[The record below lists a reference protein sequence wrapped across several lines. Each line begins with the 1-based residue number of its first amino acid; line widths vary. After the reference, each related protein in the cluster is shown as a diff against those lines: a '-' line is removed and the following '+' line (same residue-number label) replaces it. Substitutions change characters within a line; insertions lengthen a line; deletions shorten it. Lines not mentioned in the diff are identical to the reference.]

1 MSKTTIR
8 LLTPDHPP
16 TSSPLVENATMPK
29 VTLSTDTNLTF
40 TWRGLTVP
48 TVEALCA
55 ELAVRRAAGEK
66 LNAGDIPFDHKE
78 FYYARPLVLVTGLV
92 DVIDKHGNVVNVD
105 ESVLCKHPWDHT
117 VWSLLEAAETARAHR
132 GAVYVTQDVHTAA
145 FGGEEPDEL
154 EDDGGLYVDDG
165 MEVMIADFVP
175 APLRAGG
182 PAAREYVR
190 EQVALANVEEDEDEN
205 EDEDE
210 AGDEGE
216 E

>member
-16 TSSPLVENATMPK
+16 TSSPFVENAPMPK

-78 FYYARPLVLVTGLV
+78 FYYARPLILVTGLV
-92 DVIDKHGNVVNVD
+92 DVVDKRGNVVNVD

-132 GAVYVTQDVHTAA
+132 GAVYVTQDVHTAS

-154 EDDGGLYVDDG
+154 EEDGGLYVDDG
-165 MEVMIADFVP
+165 MEVMVADFVP
-175 APLRAGG
+175 PPLRAGG
-182 PAAREYVR
+182 PAARAYVE
-190 EQVALANVEEDEDEN
+190 EQIALANAEAEEDEDE
-205 EDEDE
+205 DE
-210 AGDEGE
+210 DEGE

>member
-16 TSSPLVENATMPK
+16 TSSPFVENAPMPK

-78 FYYARPLVLVTGLV
+78 FYYARPLILVTALV
-92 DVIDKHGNVVNVD
+92 DVVDKHGHVVNVD

-154 EDDGGLYVDDG
+154 EEDGGLYVDDG
-165 MEVMIADFVP
+165 MEVMVADFVP

-182 PAAREYVR
+182 PAAREYIR
-190 EQVALANVEEDEDEN
+190 EQIALANAEEDEDE
-205 EDEDE
+205 DEGGDDE
-210 AGDEGE
+210 DEGE

>member
-1 MSKTTIR
+1 
-8 LLTPDHPP
+8 
-16 TSSPLVENATMPK
+16 MPK

-55 ELAVRRAAGEK
+55 ELAVRRDAGEK
-66 LNAGDIPFDHKE
+66 ANADDIPYDPKE
-78 FYYARPLVLVTGLV
+78 FYYARPLIVITGLV
-92 DVIDKHGNVVNVD
+92 DVVDKRGEVVNVD

-132 GAVYVTQDVHTAA
+132 GAVYVSQDVHTAA
-145 FGGEEPDEL
+145 FGGEEPEDL
-154 EDDGGLYVDDG
+154 EDDGGIYVDDG
-165 MEVMIADFVP
+165 TEVLVADFVP

-182 PAAREYVR
+182 PAARQYVM
-190 EQVALANVEEDEDEN
+190 EQVAIANAETLDNEDDEDAYEDEDED
-205 EDEDE
+205 EDEDD
-210 AGDEGE
+210 AGE

>member
-16 TSSPLVENATMPK
+16 TSSPFVENAPMPK

-66 LNAGDIPFDHKE
+66 LNAGDIPFDHTE

>member
-1 MSKTTIR
+1 MAKTTIR

-16 TSSPLVENATMPK
+16 TSSPFVENDPMPK

-66 LNAGDIPFDHKE
+66 LNSGDIPFDHKE
-78 FYYARPLVLVTGLV
+78 FYYARPLVLITGLV
-92 DVIDKHGNVVNVD
+92 DVVDKRGNVINVD
-105 ESVLCKHPWDHT
+105 ESVLCKFPWDHT

-145 FGGEEPDEL
+145 FGGEDADEL
-154 EDDGGLYVDDG
+154 ADDGGLYVDDG
-165 MEVMIADFVP
+165 MEVMVADFVP

-182 PAAREYVR
+182 PAAREYIR
-190 EQVALANVEEDEDEN
+190 EQVALANAEAEEDELAEDEDE
-205 EDEDE
+205 DE
-210 AGDEGE
+210 EGE

>member
-1 MSKTTIR
+1 M
-8 LLTPDHPP
+8 
-16 TSSPLVENATMPK
+16 
-29 VTLSTDTNLTF
+29 
-40 TWRGLTVP
+40 
-48 TVEALCA
+48 
-55 ELAVRRAAGEK
+55 
-66 LNAGDIPFDHKE
+66 
-78 FYYARPLVLVTGLV
+78 
-92 DVIDKHGNVVNVD
+92 
-105 ESVLCKHPWDHT
+105 
-117 VWSLLEAAETARAHR
+117 WSLLEAAETARAHR

>member
-1 MSKTTIR
+1 
-8 LLTPDHPP
+8 
-16 TSSPLVENATMPK
+16 MPK

-55 ELAVRRAAGEK
+55 ELAVRRDAGEK
-66 LNAGDIPFDHKE
+66 ANADDIPYDPKE
-78 FYYARPLVLVTGLV
+78 FYYARPVIVITGLV
-92 DVIDKHGNVVNVD
+92 EVVDEDSGEVVSVD

-132 GAVYVTQDVHTAA
+132 GAVYVAQDVHTAG
-145 FGGEEPDEL
+145 FGEEEDADL

-165 MEVMIADFVP
+165 IEVLVADYVP

-182 PAAREYVR
+182 AAARQYVM
-190 EQVALANVEEDEDEN
+190 EQVALANAEQDEDEDE
-205 EDEDE
+205 
-210 AGDEGE
+210 GE